1 MSDIETIAA
10 EVLRTFE
17 ERGLKIATAESCTG
31 GMVSAAITDLPGA
44 SNVLERGFVTY
55 SNEAKAEMLGVS
67 PETLAAHGAVS
78 SETAHEMA
86 AGALAHSHADVAVS
100 ITGIAGPGGGSPE
113 KPVGLVWFGIAMR
126 GREPRLEERRFG
138 DTGRAQVRRASVVT
152 ALRLLLD
159 AAYTA
164 GP

>member
-1 MSDIETIAA
+1 MSDIETMAA
-10 EVLRTFE
+10 KVLRTFE
-17 ERGLKIATAESCTG
+17 ERGLKIAAAESCTG

-55 SNEAKAEMLGVS
+55 SNEAKTEILGVS
-67 PETLAAHGAVS
+67 PDTLAAYGAVS
-78 SETAHEMA
+78 SETARDMA
-86 AGALAHSHADVAVS
+86 AGALARSHADVAVS

-113 KPVGLVWFGIAMR
+113 KPVGLVWFGLAVR
-126 GREPRLEERRFG
+126 GKEPQTEKHLFG
-138 DTGRAQVRRASVVT
+138 DTGRSEIRRASVAT